1 MKAARVHIPPPLKTV
16 TTVTTVTPL
25 FFFSFSP
32 PSSIFVKKSPTHLHP
47 PRLISLRR
55 LSGLFS
61 ANLRRIDNKSPK
73 NLHKREILL
82 IFALSLQE
90 LRGKDE
96 NMKQE
101 NNRIQLPLEEIKLA
115 FAASCVEGAARK
127 LGVPYIEIYERM
139 RKVDLINKFILPHYD
154 TLHTESREYLIE
166 DVIECLTNWEKKA
179 SHQ

>member
-1 MKAARVHIPPPLKTV
+1 MKTQ
-16 TTVTTVTPL
+16 
-25 FFFSFSP
+25 
-32 PSSIFVKKSPTHLHP
+32 KKKL
-47 PRLISLRR
+47 
-55 LSGLFS
+55 
-61 ANLRRIDNKSPK
+61 K

-166 DVIECLTNWEKKA
+166 DVIETCAQLHDKRTGLYLMSNGYIADDFIYEK
-179 SHQ
+179 QRGY

>member
-1 MKAARVHIPPPLKTV
+1 MVSNFIRYKMNLFSRKHKRNPLKTC
-16 TTVTTVTPL
+16 
-25 FFFSFSP
+25 
-32 PSSIFVKKSPTHLHP
+32 I
-47 PRLISLRR
+47 
-55 LSGLFS
+55 
-61 ANLRRIDNKSPK
+61 

-139 RKVDLINKFILPHYD
+139 RKVDLINLKSATY
-154 TLHTESREYLIE
+154 R
-166 DVIECLTNWEKKA
+166 V
-179 SHQ
+179 

>member
-1 MKAARVHIPPPLKTV
+1 MKTQ
-16 TTVTTVTPL
+16 
-25 FFFSFSP
+25 
-32 PSSIFVKKSPTHLHP
+32 KKKL
-47 PRLISLRR
+47 
-55 LSGLFS
+55 
-61 ANLRRIDNKSPK
+61 K

-127 LGVPYIEIYERM
+127 LGVQHSSWSSPFHPCVY
-139 RKVDLINKFILPHYD
+139 
-154 TLHTESREYLIE
+154 T
-166 DVIECLTNWEKKA
+166 
-179 SHQ
+179 